1 MFERMGDEIPEDVRG
16 RRVSVDYYE
25 VPAGILAL
33 TGELR

>member
-1 MFERMGDEIPEDVRG
+1 VRG